1 MNTTYRQGD
10 ILFVSSESP
19 IHTNQTAA
27 GSLDI
32 AQGEVTGHAHVLHA
46 DGIEFDTGWGGLV
59 DALNLPDG
67 GTLRHDEHAPINLPP
82 GSYRIRRQREY
93 TYKQAVSADD

>member
-1 MNTTYRQGD
+1 MTTTYRQGD

-19 IHTNQTAA
+19 IDTKQTTA
-27 GSLDI
+27 GALEI

-46 DGIEFDTGWGGLV
+46 DGIEFDSDRDGLV
-59 DALNLPDG
+59 SALNLPDG
-67 GTLRHDEHAPINLPP
+67 GTLRHDEHAPIDLPP

-93 TYKQAVSADD
+93 TYNQAVSADD